1 MQGASPELACYI
13 LIFVADIGKLDQSRR
28 GKLLP
33 EEEYLKKAATSSEE
47 PQLLKKTVVTSKYLK
62 LVIHRLKEKEG
73 LFLFYT

>member
-1 MQGASPELACYI
+1 MQRASPELACRI

-33 EEEYLKKAATSSEE
+33 EEEHLKKAATSSEE